1 MSENIYEEAWQKY
14 YRENGLEWLAS
25 SHIYDIKQAFFA
37 GIGAV
42 EQGVEPT
49 PILCDEGCGKVA
61 EFHRCWDHIT

>member
-37 GIGAV
+37 GIGASHLV
-42 EQGVEPT
+42 E
-49 PILCDEGCGKVA
+49 LVA
-61 EFHRCWDHIT
+61 AFGN